1 MHFNNICIALVN
13 RKNAGYAEL
22 DVTVTSPLG
31 RHLPIEVN
39 GMTSGEG
46 ELIEFVP
53 TVPGKY
59 KIAITYGGIEI
70 PDSPITFV
78 AQESILPKVSGT
90 GLSRGIFNEPCS
102 FVIDAKDI
110 YGSPDIK
117 IDGMYTLQNL

>member
-1 MHFNNICIALVN
+1 MN

-31 RHLPIEVN
+31 RHLPIEVK
-39 GMTSGEG
+39 GMPSGEG
-46 ELIEFVP
+46 EWIEFVP

-59 KIAITYGGIEI
+59 KIAITYGGVEI

-78 AQESILPKVSGT
+78 AQESILPKVSGN
-90 GLSRGIFNEPCS
+90 GLYRGIINEPCE

-110 YGSPDIK
+110 YGSPEIK
-117 IDGMYTLQNL
+117 IDGKKSNSIWIFCIC